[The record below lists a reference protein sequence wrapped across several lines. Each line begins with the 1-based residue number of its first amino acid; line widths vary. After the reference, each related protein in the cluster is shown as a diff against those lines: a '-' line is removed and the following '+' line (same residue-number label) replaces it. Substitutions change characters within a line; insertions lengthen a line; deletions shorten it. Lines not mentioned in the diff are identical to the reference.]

1 MIYRTNLV
9 LTFLSSLGKL
19 ELEKLYVISHF
30 LAFYLKISSIRI
42 EDCSWLCVNI
52 NIVLLKNE
60 PVGLW
65 LHCFPFLLYA
75 YVLCIKVGLG
85 LHSIKVGLGLHT
97 LQLNPALY
105 WLLGNL
111 SDKKK
116 LIERWTTISITFNN
130 VIQEK
135 MPLLL

>member
-52 NIVLLKNE
+52 NIVSLKNE

-65 LHCFPFLLYA
+65 LHCFPFLLYG
-75 YVLCIKVGLG
+75 YVLC
-85 LHSIKVGLGLHT
+85 IKVGLGLHT

-116 LIERWTTISITFNN
+116 LIERWTTVCITFNN
-130 VIQEK
+130 VIQET

>member
-19 ELEKLYVISHF
+19 ESEKLYVISHF

-85 LHSIKVGLGLHT
+85 LHT

-116 LIERWTTISITFNN
+116 LIERWTTICITFNN
-130 VIQEK
+130 VIEET